1 MLKENIYNIV
11 AQNIKK
17 YRIAQNITLKEL
29 AKLTGYS
36 YAYLR
41 RIEAPKCPKNFSL
54 LTISIIANALNID
67 IKYLFNN
74 DTYNFPFCLTK
85 QAIHDILIAYILQM
99 SG

>member
-1 MLKENIYNIV
+1 MLKENIYDIV

-41 RIEAPKCPKNFSL
+41 RIEAAKCPKNFSL

-74 DTYNFPFCLTK
+74 DTYN
-85 QAIHDILIAYILQM
+85 LIYENKR
-99 SG
+99 

>member
-1 MLKENIYNIV
+1 MLKENIYDIV

-41 RIEAPKCPKNFSL
+41 RIEAQKCPKNFSL

-74 DTYNFPFCLTK
+74 DTYN
-85 QAIHDILIAYILQM
+85 LIYENKR
-99 SG
+99 

>member
-41 RIEAPKCPKNFSL
+41 RIEAPNSKKNFS
-54 LTISIIANALNID
+54 IDAVSNIANALDID
-67 IKYLFNN
+67 IELLFEKREDNEE
-74 DTYNFPFCLTK
+74 K
-85 QAIHDILIAYILQM
+85 
-99 SG
+99 

>member
-74 DTYNFPFCLTK
+74 DTYN
-85 QAIHDILIAYILQM
+85 LIYENKR
-99 SG
+99 

>member
-41 RIEAPKCPKNFSL
+41 RIEAPKCPKTSL
-54 LTISIIANALNID
+54 
-67 IKYLFNN
+67 Y
-74 DTYNFPFCLTK
+74 
-85 QAIHDILIAYILQM
+85 
-99 SG
+99 